1 MDRDAAI
8 LPGYALEDFLSAPEH
23 TGWSADTRDAYRRA
37 LQELAAY
44 LQENG
49 PPARDTLA
57 AWQRHLQQGRGYR
70 PRSINTRV
78 SAANNYFR
86 WCGRY
91 DLTMRHSTLDKTETP
106 QLTRPEYL
114 RLLCTARRK
123 GERQMYLL
131 VKLFATT
138 GLPVQCLEQVTV
150 PLVEAGGGT
159 LRQHGADLQL
169 TLQPAFRQE
178 LLDYCRAQGI
188 AAGPVFVTS
197 RGQMLNRS
205 NLCRGMQEL
214 CRSAG
219 VDEAKGNP
227 RALRSL
233 YQTTQADIQASME
246 QMLRQAY
253 DQLLQAEQAT
263 AGWQEGA

>member
-1 MDRDAAI
+1 MPPNDEI
-8 LPGYALEDFLSAPEH
+8 VPGWSIADYLAQGSWDDGTRRRYRHALYAL
-23 TGWSADTRDAYRRA
+23 RD
-37 LQELAAY
+37 Y
-44 LQENG
+44 LQQG
-49 PPARDTLA
+49 PPAPLEAALPAWPQTL
-57 AWQRHLQQGRGYR
+57 RQQGYR
-70 PRSINTRV
+70 PRSVNLRIA
-78 SAANNYFR
+78 AANGYLR

-150 PLVEAGGGT
+150 SLVEAGGGT

-233 YQTTQADIQASME
+233 YQTTQAYIQASME

-253 DQLLQAEQAT
+253 DQLLQTEQVT